1 TATAGECGTATA
13 GYGGTATAGYRGTI
27 SIRWPDGTRHRL
39 AVGYVG
45 DNGVEPG
52 VAYRADDDG
61 RLVRAD
67 ARKGAGDDE

>member
-1 TATAGECGTATA
+1 
-13 GYGGTATAGYRGTI
+13 ATAGYRGTATAGCYGTAAAGNGGTI
-27 SIRWPDGTRHRL
+27 SIRWYDGTRHRL